1 MRKFETFFNV
11 LTTIRSL
18 VRNKKDLKL
27 KKQIGDSTK
36 NNRTLTVNQTARALS
51 KLGNERVAREV
62 KAVYKVL
69 KQDILKARRKRGTI
83 RTDAVDLN
91 ELTNTYRNVVMN
103 GKKHRNT
110 IGRTLSKVGT
120 NG

>member
-18 VRNKKDLKL
+18 VRNKRGVGL
-27 KKQIGDSTK
+27 KKKIGDSTK
-36 NNRTLTVNQTARALS
+36 NNRTLTVNQTVRILTT
-51 KLGNERVAREV
+51 LGSNRVARELQ
-62 KAVYKVL
+62 AVYEVL
-69 KQDILKARRKRGTI
+69 KPDILEARIERGTV
-83 RTDAVDLN
+83 RTDSVDLT